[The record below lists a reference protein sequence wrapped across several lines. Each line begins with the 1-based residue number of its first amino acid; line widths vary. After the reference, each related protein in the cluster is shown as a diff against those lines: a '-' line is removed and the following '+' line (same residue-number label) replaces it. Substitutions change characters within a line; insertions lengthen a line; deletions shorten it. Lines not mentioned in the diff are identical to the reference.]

1 MAGIKDKADQIV
13 KEFSQFDDWMDK
25 YQLLIE
31 KGKELPEIEDSEKK
45 EKYLIEGCQSKV
57 WLIPEFKDGKI
68 FFRGASDALITK
80 GLTSMVISVYS
91 GHTPDE
97 IISFEPNFI
106 EEAGLSQHL
115 SPNRAN
121 GLNAMLKQI
130 KLYAMAYKIQITPKN
145 E

>member
-68 FFRGASDALITK
+68 SFRGASDALITK

-97 IISFEPNFI
+97 IISFEPSFI

-130 KLYAMAYKIQITPKN
+130 KLYAMAYKIQTTPKN
-145 E
+145 Q

>member
-1 MAGIKDKADQIV
+1 MTSIKEKADQIV

-31 KGKELPEIEDSEKK
+31 KGKELPEMDDSEKK
-45 EKYLIEGCQSKV
+45 EKYLIAGCQSKV
-57 WLIPEFKDGKI
+57 WLVPEFKDGKLY
-68 FFRGASDALITK
+68 FKGASDALITK
-80 GLTSMVISVYS
+80 GLASMVINVYS
-91 GHTPDE
+91 GQTPDD
-97 IISFEPNFI
+97 IIAFEPFFI

-115 SPNRAN
+115 TPTRAN

-130 KLYAMAYKIQITPKN
+130 KLYAMAFKIQATSKT

>member
-57 WLIPEFKDGKI
+57 WLIPELRDGRVY
-68 FFRGASDALITK
+68 FRGSSDALITK
-80 GLTSMVISVYS
+80 GLTSMAISVYS

-97 IISFEPNFI
+97 IISFEPSFI

-130 KLYAMAYKIQITPKN
+130 KLYAMAYKIQATPKN

>member
-1 MAGIKDKADQIV
+1 MAGIREKADQIV

-31 KGKELPEIEDSEKK
+31 KGKELPEIDDSEKK

-57 WLIPEFKDGKI
+57 WLMPEYRDGKI
-68 FFRGASDALITK
+68 YFRGASDALITK

-97 IISFEPNFI
+97 IIDFEPAFI

-115 SPNRAN
+115 SPTRAN
-121 GLNAMLKQI
+121 GLNSMLKQI
-130 KLYAMAYKIQITPKN
+130 KLYAMAYKIQSNSKN

>member
-1 MAGIKDKADQIV
+1 MASIKEKAEQIV

-31 KGKELPEIEDSEKK
+31 KGKELPELDDAEKK

-57 WLIPEFKDGKI
+57 WLMPEFKDGKI
-68 FFRGASDALITK
+68 YFRGASDALITR

-97 IISFEPNFI
+97 ILAFEPVFI

-115 SPNRAN
+115 SPTRAN
-121 GLNAMLKQI
+121 GLNSMLKQI
-130 KLYAMAYKIQITPKN
+130 KLYAMAYKIQSNPKN